1 MEFLKHIIYKVKKN
15 SKNFSMLKKV
25 PFAMLVCLFL
35 ISCSSTSNLKYYQKK
50 EFFGLNKLAVLPLE
64 NLTNDKN
71 AHEKIRAILISE
83 LLKKGVEVLDPGE
96 VNRALEEMKVASVGA
111 LRVAELQELGKKLS
125 VDGIIVG
132 SVENFEINRGGSVSF
147 VSYPEVTINLRLIEV
162 NSGKMLWSIRHS
174 KNGLN
179 FWVRHF
185 GTEPMTLTECAR
197 EVVKEA
203 VDTLFKGNR

>member
-1 MEFLKHIIYKVKKN
+1 
-15 SKNFSMLKKV
+15 MLKKA

-35 ISCSSTSNLKYYQKK
+35 ISCSSTSNLKYYQKE

-197 EVVKEA
+197 EVVKEV

>member
-35 ISCSSTSNLKYYQKK
+35 ISCSSTSNLKYYQKE

-96 VNRALEEMKVASVGA
+96 VNRALEERKVASVGA

>member
-15 SKNFSMLKKV
+15 SMNFSMLKKV

-35 ISCSSTSNLKYYQKK
+35 ISCSSTSNLKYYQKE
-50 EFFGLNKLAVLPLE
+50 EFFGLKKLAVLPLE

>member
-1 MEFLKHIIYKVKKN
+1 
-15 SKNFSMLKKV
+15 MLKKV
-25 PFAMLVCLFL
+25 PFAMLVCFFL
-35 ISCSSTSNLKYYQKK
+35 ISCSSTFNLKYYQKE
-50 EFFGLNKLAVLPLE
+50 EFFGLKKLAVLPLE

-71 AHEKIRAILISE
+71 AHQKIRAILISE

-96 VNRALEEMKVASVGA
+96 VNRALEEMKLASVGA